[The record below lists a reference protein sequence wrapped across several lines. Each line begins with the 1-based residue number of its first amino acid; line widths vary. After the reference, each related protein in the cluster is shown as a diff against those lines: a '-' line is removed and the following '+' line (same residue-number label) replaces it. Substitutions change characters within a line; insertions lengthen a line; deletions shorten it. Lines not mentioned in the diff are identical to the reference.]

1 MKSVWAYLYDLSD
14 KNLMAEVSMYV
25 CVTTNISIGQG
36 MVVYFFYYFIFTIK
50 ENARWIIYSLVIIR

>member
-36 MVVYFFYYFIFTIK
+36 MVGLFFYYFIFTIK